1 MSDGTETRLDALEER
16 IGQIEARLSA
26 HDGSIESLARMAAEL
41 LRGLRQSAS
50 EDRAILRELQN
61 SANEDRALIR
71 EIQSEVRG
79 LQVENRQILD
89 YLFQQRNNGGGGSR

>member
-1 MSDGTETRLDALEER
+1 MSDGEARLEALEER
-16 IGQIEARLSA
+16 IGQVESRLSA
-26 HDGSIESLARMAAEL
+26 HDGSIEALARMATEL

-61 SANEDRALIR
+61 SASEDRALIR

-79 LQVENRQILD
+79 LQAENRQILE
-89 YLFQQRNNGGGGSR
+89 YLFGQQRNNGGSGSR